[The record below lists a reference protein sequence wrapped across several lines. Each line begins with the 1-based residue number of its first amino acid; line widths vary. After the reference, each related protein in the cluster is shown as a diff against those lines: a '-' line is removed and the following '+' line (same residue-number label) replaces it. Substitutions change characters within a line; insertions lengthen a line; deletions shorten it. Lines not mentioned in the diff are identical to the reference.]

1 MPGQV
6 SLRWLPIAIASLAAL
21 GIATLE
27 YRALS
32 GLDLEILEA
41 GGPSELRPGPPWG
54 GLAGRRLSAVVE
66 AGWRKDPEAAESFLS
81 WHLQRYPVD
90 HSRWYHRAIIA
101 RDLNHDRELVLAHLE
116 AAVAA
121 QPGNREGRWRAAT
134 LAQLLGEPD
143 LAATHLRHWL
153 HGQPSA
159 TGQALFAAGRWI
171 GDPDTLL
178 DLVVPAGEVHLL
190 AVLRFA
196 REHGRVDLA
205 RAAWS
210 RLPRPRPPGDGGLL
224 DLVDLLLASGDHQ
237 MAMAAWSETYPDYR
251 PGQVPNG
258 DFQHPFQTARGLDW
272 DTRMSS
278 GRASRDTQ
286 RFITEPASLRL
297 DFDGDET
304 LRLGRPAVRIP
315 VTANPEGWV
324 LSGYWRG
331 ERLTTRALPYLSI
344 RSGNGTRVRVD
355 LPARTFDWAPFRV
368 EIDGLDETSLLQ
380 LQLQRDP
387 PPHQFDRFLA
397 GTLWLDALRLE
408 ARIPAAGE

>member
-1 MPGQV
+1 VPGQV

-21 GIATLE
+21 GIAAFE
-27 YRALS
+27 YRAL
-32 GLDLEILEA
+32 GEPDPEILAAEHR
-41 GGPSELRPGPPWG
+41 SNLRPGPPWG

-66 AGWRKDPEAAESFLS
+66 TDWRKDPVAAESFLA

-116 AAVAA
+116 AAVAV

-143 LAATHLRHWL
+143 LAASHLRHWL

-171 GDPDTLL
+171 GDPDALL
-178 DLVVPAGEVHLL
+178 DLVVPEGEAHLL

-196 REHGRVDLA
+196 RAHGRVDLA

-210 RLPRPRPPGDGGLL
+210 RLPRPRLPGDEGLL
-224 DLVDLLLASGDHQ
+224 DLVDLLLARGDHW
-237 MAMAAWSETYPDYR
+237 MVMMAWSETYPDYR
-251 PGQVPNG
+251 ANQVPNG
-258 DFQHPFQTARGLDW
+258 NFQHPFQSARGLDW
-272 DTRMSS
+272 DTRMSA

-297 DFDGDET
+297 DFDGNET

-331 ERLTTRALPYLSI
+331 DRLTTRALPYLSI
-344 RSGNGTRVRVD
+344 RTGDGTRVRVD
-355 LPARTFDWAPFRV
+355 IPARTFDWTPFRV
-368 EIDGLDETSLLQ
+368 EIDGSDKTTLLHLQ
-380 LQLQRDP
+380 LHRDP
-387 PPHQFDRFLA
+387 PAHHFDRFLA
-397 GTLWLDALRLE
+397 GTLWLDALGLE
-408 ARIPAAGE
+408 ARAPAR